1 MRTIRLVYRLIGLA
15 LVQLLGAVMG
25 LVIVTVLLPFRNA
38 RYVNIA
44 RAMSLWG
51 KMCCWVMNVRIQREG
66 SIKRTGRGALIVAN
80 HVGTVDIFVTA
91 ACFETFFVSKSDIR
105 FWPFMGQLAQLG
117 GTIFIDRSRRTQVL
131 GMVRVLTDRLRTGCN
146 VTVYPEGGAT
156 LGNQIEHF
164 NSSAF
169 EAVVQAEGSVVPV
182 MIRYLD
188 AQEPSVACWQ
198 MYVPFWKHLMEVL
211 MTPRLDVL
219 VCALPEV
226 TGEADRRAFAEK
238 SQKIIDEKFRATA
251 NPPVKTPGD

>member
-1 MRTIRLVYRLIGLA
+1 MRTFRLVTRLIGLA
-15 LVQLLGAVMG
+15 LVQLWGAVMG
-25 LVIVTVLLPFRNA
+25 VVIVMVLFPFRNA
-38 RYVNIA
+38 RYAITA

-66 SIKRTGRGALIVAN
+66 SMKRTGRGALIVAN
-80 HVGTVDIFVTA
+80 HIGTVDIFVTA
-91 ACFETFFVSKSDIR
+91 ACFDTLFVSKSEIR
-105 FWPFMGQLAQLG
+105 CWPFIGQLAQLG
-117 GTIFIDRSRRTQVL
+117 GTIFIDRTRRTQVL
-131 GMVRVLTDRLRTGCN
+131 GMVRDMTGRLRAGHS
-146 VTVYPEGGAT
+146 VAVYPEGGAT

-169 EAVVQAEGSVVPV
+169 EAVVQARGSVVPV

-198 MYVPFWKHLMEVL
+198 MYVPFWKNMMEIL

-238 SQKIIDEKFRATA
+238 SRQRIAEKFRATA
-251 NPPVKTPGD
+251 KAPVKLS